1 MRGSGRVVASRV
13 ESVEVLV
20 RPTTRLPPPPTAPGP
35 GAGPVAKAEAAWALV
50 RPPARR
56 AVRALDAVAVVA
68 WALLAVMLLALT
80 VGPTLGAFEIRQ
92 GAPRAPAVHPVPAQA
107 PHWQEPTRSTP

>member
-50 RPPARR
+50 RAPARR

-80 VGPTLGAFEIRQ
+80 VGPAVCAFNVSQ
-92 GAPRAPAVHPVPAQA
+92 VTPGTPAVHPVPPQV
-107 PHWQEPTRSTP
+107 PHWLLPPKATP

>member
-50 RPPARR
+50 RAPARP
-56 AVRALDAVAVVA
+56 AARALDAVAVVA
-68 WALLAVMLLALT
+68 EALLSVMPLALT
-80 VGPTLGAFEIRQ
+80 VGPTLAPFEVRLA
-92 GAPRAPAVHPVPAQA
+92 APRAPAVHALPA
-107 PHWQEPTRSTP
+107 